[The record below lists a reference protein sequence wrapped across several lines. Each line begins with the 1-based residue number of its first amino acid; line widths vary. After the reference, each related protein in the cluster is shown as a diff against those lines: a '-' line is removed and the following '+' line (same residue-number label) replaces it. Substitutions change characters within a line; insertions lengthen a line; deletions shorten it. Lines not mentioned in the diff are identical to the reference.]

1 MKKRHAT
8 LELCLRH
15 GSQRVL
21 GWRKHS
27 LALLLLAAL
36 LSIPSAVFAQGSGSS
51 LAGLITDNS
60 QAVIPDA
67 AVKARHVATNVTSQ
81 TVSDAAGYYRFP
93 SLPVGE
99 YEITI
104 ERAGFA
110 PSNQHV
116 RIETA
121 HETRQDFTLA
131 VAGGAQTV
139 TVSADATSYLSP
151 DDAMI
156 GTTFDT
162 ITVEQTPLYLRNWDD
177 LLRLAPGVQMSPYT
191 AQSGATSAGR
201 TGDFNVHGIH
211 SLENNFI
218 LDGIDNNSMSENV
231 QELSD
236 STARPSVDTIQ
247 EFRIITNPYSAEFG
261 RAPGAAV
268 SVVTKGGTNSI
279 HGLLFEYLRNRD
291 LDANDFFSNE
301 NGLAKPE
308 NIQNQFG
315 GNVGGP
321 IIKNKL
327 FWFFDYEG
335 TRIQTAINRITTVP
349 LPNERIGNFSPAES
363 AALGIPYPTIYDPT
377 TGQPFPNNT
386 IPSSRIDPY
395 MTKIMNL
402 FPLPNI
408 AGEYN
413 NYTRNGSSYDNDDNY
428 DGRVDWNATDKDLVF
443 FRYSYSNRARFI
455 PGFFGGIADGTPTS
469 AWGRQKLLSHSGVLG
484 FTHIFTPSLTN
495 EFRFGYERNY
505 SYAQQDPFGL
515 NQVDQYVLGVPQNP
529 AVAGGISQTYF
540 DTEGALIGSPDFLP
554 KFQTPQQFQ
563 LIDSVSLL
571 HGTHSFKFGGD
582 IHWTRNI
589 FMDEPGTRGSLYFD
603 NIFTCQI
610 VASECA
616 NNTGNSYADGLLGY
630 VQAAQLTNVF
640 DVDQRLRMFG
650 LYAQDDWKVTRKL
663 TVNLG
668 LRWDFAP
675 YPLEGK
681 NQLANFNPAGA
692 GSLIDATGGSLA
704 SRALINPDWH
714 NWGPRVGVAYSP
726 DQKTVIRAGY
736 GVFYTL
742 FERVGS
748 EDELALNPPGLVNN
762 TPAVAPGATAPVFF
776 LRDGFPANFLNPADL
791 DLQTAHLRAAN
802 PNMPDAMTQQ
812 WSFGIQRELPGN
824 FLAELN
830 YVGTHSTHLQELSD
844 LNMPVN
850 GVLPY
855 PNFGYI
861 EYDNAIANGHY
872 NGLEA
877 SLTRRFSKGLQ
888 LRLAYTWS
896 RSIDDAPEEL
906 VGNDAYSQNGY
917 GPQWTGPSDFDTP
930 QRFVLSYIYELPTGH
945 GHALFSHGL
954 AALVLGNWRTSGV
967 YTFSS
972 GLPFTVWS
980 GSALTTAL
988 DPNGASDPVNTAVP
1002 NVIGKAQIVGNVN
1015 CWFYASQNPYCD
1027 ALDPSGKDAFQLQQP
1042 GQFGNSGRNS
1052 LRGPHVNVFDF
1063 SLMKDFVIRENTN
1076 LQFRW
1081 EAFNLFNTPIFG
1093 NPSADFSNGSA
1104 GQITSLAGDP
1114 RVMQFALRLSF

>member
-1 MKKRHAT
+1 MSKISCR
-8 LELCLRH
+8 R
-15 GSQRVL
+15 SVL
-21 GWRKHS
+21 SILPRS
-27 LALLLLAAL
+27 LLLLLLVWGAATV
-36 LSIPSAVFAQGSGSS
+36 AFGQGSGSS
-51 LAGLITDNS
+51 LSGLVTDS
-60 QAVIPDA
+60 SGA
-67 AVKARHVATNVTSQ
+67 AVPVANVKLRHVSTNVTSQ
-81 TVSDAAGYYRFP
+81 TLSGAAGYYRFP
-93 SLPVGE
+93 SLPIGE
-99 YEITI
+99 YEVTVDH
-104 ERAGFA
+104 AGFA
-110 PSNQHV
+110 QAMQRV
-116 RIETA
+116 IVETA
-121 HETRQDFTLA
+121 RETRQDFTLA
-131 VAGGAQTV
+131 VAGTTEALTVGAV
-139 TVSADATSYLSP
+139 ATNLSP

-156 GTTFDT
+156 GTTIDNT
-162 ITVEQTPLYLRNWDD
+162 TVETTPLYLRNWDD
-177 LLRLAPGVQMSPYT
+177 LLRLVPGVEMSRYT

-218 LDGIDNNSMSENV
+218 LDGIDNNTMSENV

-236 STARPSVDTIQ
+236 SSARPSVDTIQ

-268 SVVTKGGTNSI
+268 SVTTKGGTNAF
-279 HGLLFEYLRNRD
+279 HGLAFEYLRNRD

-301 NGLAKPE
+301 NGLSKPQ

-315 GNVGGP
+315 GNLGGR
-321 IIKNKL
+321 IIKDKL
-327 FWFFDYEG
+327 FWFFNYEG
-335 TRIQTAINRITTVP
+335 TRIQTAVGRIATVP
-349 LPNERIGNFSPAES
+349 LPNERIGDFSPATS
-363 AALGIPYPTIYDPT
+363 AAVGIPYSTLYDPT
-377 TGQPFPNNT
+377 TNQPFANNT
-386 IPSSRIDPY
+386 IPASRIDPY

-402 FPLPNI
+402 FPLPNLP
-408 AGEYN
+408 GEYN
-413 NYTRNGSSYDNDDNY
+413 NYARNAGSYDNDDSYN
-428 DGRVDWNATDKDLVF
+428 GRVDWDPTEKNLVF
-443 FRYSYSNRARFI
+443 FRYSYSNRDRFI
-455 PGFFGGIADGTPTS
+455 PGLFGGIADGTPTS
-469 AWGRQKLLSHSGVLG
+469 AWGRQQLLSHSGVLG

-505 SYAQQDPFGL
+505 SYAQQDPFGK
-515 NQVDQYVLGVPQNP
+515 NQVDQYVPGVPENP

-540 DTEGALIGSPDFLP
+540 YTTGAFIGSPDFLP
-554 KFQTPQQFQ
+554 KFQAPQQFQ
-563 LIDSVSLL
+563 LIDNVSLL
-571 HGTHSFKFGGD
+571 KGSHSFKFGGE
-582 IHWTRNI
+582 IHLTRNI

-603 NIFTCQI
+603 NIFTCQRG
-610 VASECA
+610 ANGECLG
-616 NNTGNSYADGLLGY
+616 NTGSSYGDGLLGY

-650 LYAQDDWKVTRKL
+650 AYAQDDWKVTRKL

-668 LRWDFAP
+668 LRYDFAP
-675 YPLEGK
+675 YALEGK
-681 NQLANFNPAGA
+681 NRQANFDPAGA

-704 SRALINPDWH
+704 SRALVNPNWN
-714 NWGPRVGVAYSP
+714 NWGPRVGVAYSL
-726 DQKTVIRAGY
+726 DHKTVIRAGF
-736 GVFYTL
+736 GIFYTL

-748 EDELALNPPGLVNN
+748 EDEIALNPPSLVNN
-762 TPAVAPGATAPVFF
+762 TPAVGPGASAPVFF

-791 DLQTAHLRAAN
+791 NLQNAHIRAAN
-802 PNMPDAMTQQ
+802 PHMPNAMTQQ

-824 FLAELN
+824 FFAELN

-850 GVLPY
+850 GVLRY

-861 EYDNAIANGHY
+861 EYDNAIACGHY

-888 LRLAYTWS
+888 FRLAWTWS

-906 VGNDAYSQNGY
+906 VGNDAYAQNGY

-930 QRFVLSYIYELPTGH
+930 QRVVFSYVYDLPAGRGH
-945 GHALFSHGL
+945 QLFSHGI
-954 AALVLGNWRTSGV
+954 ASQILGNWRTSGV

-980 GSALTTAL
+980 GGALTTAL

-1002 NVIGKAQIVGNVN
+1002 NVIGKAHIVGNVN
-1015 CWFYASQNPYCD
+1015 CWFYASENPVCD
-1027 ALDPSGKDAFQLQQP
+1027 ALAPNLTDAFQLQAP
-1042 GQFGNSGRNS
+1042 GQFGDSGRNS

-1063 SLMKDFVIRENTN
+1063 ALLKDFVIRENTR

-1081 EAFNLFNTPIFG
+1081 EMFNAFNTPIFG
-1093 NPSADFSNGSA
+1093 APSADFSNGAA

>member
-1 MKKRHAT
+1 MTKWCAAVK
-8 LELCLRH
+8 LCLRH
-15 GSQRVL
+15 ALRAGR
-21 GWRKHS
+21 S
-27 LALLLLAAL
+27 LILVLLAAL
-36 LSIPSAVFAQGSGSS
+36 VGIQPSAFAQGSGSS
-51 LAGLITDNS
+51 LSGLITDNS
-60 QAVIPDA
+60 QAVVPGA
-67 AVKARHVATNVTSQ
+67 AVKVRHLSTNVTSQ
-81 TVSDAAGYYRFP
+81 TLTDTAGYYRFP
-93 SLPVGE
+93 SLAIGE
-99 YEITI
+99 YEVTVD
-104 ERAGFA
+104 RAGFA
-110 PSNQHV
+110 PATQRV
-116 RIETA
+116 IVETA
-121 HETRQDFTLA
+121 HETRQDFALA
-131 VAGGAQTV
+131 VAGAAQAVTV
-139 TVSADATSYLSP
+139 TADVASYLSP

-156 GTTFDT
+156 GTTIDNT
-162 ITVEQTPLYLRNWDD
+162 TVELTPLYLRNWDD
-177 LLRLAPGVQMSPYT
+177 LLRLVPGVQMSPYT

-211 SLENNFI
+211 SLANNFI
-218 LDGIDNNSMSENV
+218 LDGIDNNTMSENV

-268 SVVTKGGTNSI
+268 SVTTKSGANAF
-279 HGLLFEYLRNRD
+279 HALAFEYLRNRD

-301 NGLAKPE
+301 NGLSKPQ

-315 GNVGGP
+315 GNLGGR

-327 FWFFDYEG
+327 FWFFNYEG
-335 TRIQTAINRITTVP
+335 TRILTAISRTTTVP
-349 LPNERIGNFSPAES
+349 LPNERIGDFSPATS
-363 AALGIPYPTIYDPT
+363 AVLGIPYPTIYDPT
-377 TGQPFPNNT
+377 TGQPFPNNS
-386 IPSSRIDPY
+386 IPASRIDPY

-402 FPLPNI
+402 YPLPDLP
-408 AGEYN
+408 GEYN
-413 NYTRNGSSYDNDDNY
+413 NYTRNAGSFDNNDNY
-428 DGRVDWNATDKDLVF
+428 DGRLDWNLSEKDLIF
-443 FRYSYSNRARFI
+443 FRYSYSNRDRNI
-455 PGFFGGIADGTPTS
+455 PGFFAGIADGTPTS
-469 AWGRQKLLSHSGVLG
+469 AWGRQKLLSHSGVFG
-484 FTHIFTPSLTN
+484 FTHIFTPTLTN

-505 SYAQQDPFGL
+505 SYAQQEPFGL
-515 NQVDQYVLGVPQNP
+515 NQVDEYVPGVPQNP

-540 DTEGALIGSPDFLP
+540 DTEGSLIGSPDFLP

-563 LIDSVSLL
+563 FIDSVSLL
-571 HGTHSFKFGGD
+571 VGSHSFKFGGE
-582 IHWTRNI
+582 IHLTRNI

-610 VASECA
+610 VAGECA

-640 DVDQRLRMFG
+640 DVDQRLHMFG

-675 YPLEGK
+675 YALEGK
-681 NQLANFNPAGA
+681 NRQANFDPAGA
-692 GSLIDATGGSLA
+692 GSLIYATGGSLA
-704 SRALINPDWH
+704 SRALIKPNWN
-714 NWGPRVGVAYSP
+714 NWGPRVGIAYSP
-726 DQKTVIRAGY
+726 DHKTVIRTAY
-736 GVFYTL
+736 GIFYNL
-742 FERVGS
+742 YERVGS

-762 TPAVAPGATAPVFF
+762 TPAVGPGATAPVFF
-776 LRDGFPANFLNPADL
+776 LKDGFPANFLNPADL
-791 DLQTAHLRAAN
+791 DLLTTHLRAAN
-802 PNMPDAMTQQ
+802 PNMPNAMIQQ
-812 WSFGIQRELPGN
+812 WSVGIQRELPGN
-824 FLAELN
+824 LFAELN

-861 EYDNAIANGHY
+861 EYNNAIADGHY

-877 SLTRRFSKGLQ
+877 SLTRRFNKGLQ
-888 LRLAYTWS
+888 FRLAYTWS

-906 VGNDAYSQNGY
+906 INNSGYAQNGY

-930 QRFVLSYIYELPTGH
+930 QRVVFSYIYELPAGH
-945 GHALFSHGL
+945 GHQLFSHGL
-954 AALVLGNWRTSGV
+954 ASQVLGGWRTSGV

-972 GLPFTVWS
+972 GLPFNVWS

-1002 NVIGKAQIVGNVN
+1002 NVIGHAQIVGNVN
-1015 CWFYASQNPYCD
+1015 CWFYASQNPACD
-1027 ALDPSGKDAFQLQQP
+1027 ALDPTGKDAFQLQQP

-1063 SLMKDFVIRENTN
+1063 SLMKDFVLRENTK

-1081 EAFNLFNTPIFG
+1081 EVFNLFNTPVFG
-1093 NPSADFSNGSA
+1093 PPSADFSNGSA

>member
-1 MKKRHAT
+1 MKKCAVA
-8 LELCLRH
+8 LCLP
-15 GSQRVL
+15 SC
-21 GWRKHS
+21 
-27 LALLLLAAL
+27 LALFLVAAMFG
-36 LSIPSAVFAQGSGSS
+36 IPSSAFAQGSGSS
-51 LAGLITDNS
+51 LSGLVIDNS
-60 QAVIPDA
+60 QAVVPGAD
-67 AVKARHVATNVTSQ
+67 VKIRHLSTNVTSQ
-81 TVSDAAGYYRFP
+81 TVTDSAGYYRFP
-93 SLPVGE
+93 SLPIGE
-99 YEITI
+99 YEVTI
-104 ERAGFA
+104 DRAGFA
-110 PSNQHV
+110 QAV
-116 RIETA
+116 QRVMIETA
-121 HETRQDFTLA
+121 RETRQDIALA
-131 VAGGAQTV
+131 VAGATQAV
-139 TVSADATSYLSP
+139 TVETSASNLSP

-156 GTTFDT
+156 GATIDT
-162 ITVEQTPLYLRNWDD
+162 ATVELTPLYLRNWDD
-177 LLRLAPGVQMSPYT
+177 LLRLVPGVEMSPYT

-211 SLENNFI
+211 SLQNNFI

-268 SVVTKGGTNSI
+268 AVTTKGGANAL

-301 NGLAKPE
+301 NGLTKPE

-315 GNVGGP
+315 GNLGGH

-335 TRIQTAINRITTVP
+335 TRIQTAINRTTTVP
-349 LPNERIGNFSPAES
+349 LPNERIGDFSPAMS

-377 TGQPFPNNT
+377 SGAPFPNNT
-386 IPSSRIDPY
+386 IPASRIDPY

-402 FPLPNI
+402 FPLPDLP
-408 AGEYN
+408 GEYN
-413 NYTRNGSSYDNDDNY
+413 NYTRNAASYDNDDNY
-428 DGRVDWNATDKDLVF
+428 DGRVDWNPTEKDLVF
-443 FRYSYSNRARFI
+443 VRYSYSNRARNI
-455 PGFFGGIADGTPTS
+455 PGYFEGIADGTPTS

-484 FTHIFTPSLTN
+484 YTHIFTPSLTD

-505 SYAQQDPFGL
+505 SYAQQEPFGL
-515 NQVDQYVLGVPQNP
+515 NQVDEYVPGVPQNP

-563 LIDSVSLL
+563 IINSVSLL
-571 HGTHSFKFGGD
+571 KGSHSFKFGGE
-582 IHWTRNI
+582 IHLTRNI

-610 VASECA
+610 IASECA
-616 NNTGNSYADGLLGY
+616 SNTGNSYADGLLGY

-675 YPLEGK
+675 YALEGK
-681 NQLANFNPAGA
+681 NQQANFDPAGA
-692 GSLIDATGGSLA
+692 GSLIYATNASLA
-704 SRALINPDWH
+704 SRALIKPDWKD
-714 NWGPRVGVAYSP
+714 WGPRVGIAYSP
-726 DQKTVIRAGY
+726 DSKTVIRTGY

-762 TPAVAPGATAPVFF
+762 TPAVGPGATAPVFF
-776 LRDGFPANFLNPADL
+776 LKDGFPANFLNPADL
-791 DLQTAHLRAAN
+791 DLQTTHLRAAN
-802 PNMPDAMTQQ
+802 PNMPNAMVQQ
-812 WSFGIQRELPGN
+812 WSFGIQRELTGSL
-824 FLAELN
+824 FAEVN

-861 EYDNAIANGHY
+861 EYNNAIADGHY

-877 SLTRRFSKGLQ
+877 SLTKRFSKGVQ
-888 LRLAYTWS
+888 FRLAYTWS

-906 VGNDAYSQNGY
+906 VGNDAYAQNGY

-930 QRFVLSYIYELPTGH
+930 QRVVFSYIYELPAGH
-945 GHALFSHGL
+945 GHSLFSHGL
-954 AALVLGNWRTSGV
+954 AAQILGNWRTSGV

-988 DPNGASDPVNTAVP
+988 DPNAASDPVNTAVP
-1002 NVIGKAQIVGNVN
+1002 NVIGKALIVGNVN
-1015 CWFYASQNPYCD
+1015 CWFYASQNPACD
-1027 ALDPSGKDAFQLQQP
+1027 ALAPNATNAFQLQQP
-1042 GQFGNSGRNS
+1042 GQFGDSGRNS

-1063 SLMKDFVIRENTN
+1063 SLMKDFVVRENTR

-1081 EAFNLFNTPIFG
+1081 EVFNLFNTPVFG
-1093 NPSADFSNGSA
+1093 PPSADFSQGSA

-1114 RVMQFALRLSF
+1114 RVMQMALRLAF

>member
-1 MKKRHAT
+1 V
-8 LELCLRH
+8 LEVCFVRTRQC
-15 GSQRVL
+15 SRMF
-21 GWRKHS
+21 
-27 LALLLLAAL
+27 ALFLIA
-36 LSIPSAVFAQGSGSS
+36 AVFLLPSVLFGQGSGSS
-51 LAGLITDNS
+51 LSGLITDNS
-60 QAVIPDA
+60 QAVVPGA
-67 AVKARHVATNVTSQ
+67 AVNARHVSTNVTSQ
-81 TVSDAAGYYRFP
+81 TVSDNAGYYRFP
-93 SLPVGE
+93 SLPIGE
-99 YEITI
+99 YEVTVD
-104 ERAGFA
+104 RTGFA
-110 PSNQHV
+110 QAGIHV
-116 RIETA
+116 SIAAA
-121 HETRQDFTLA
+121 HETRQDFALA
-131 VAGGAQTV
+131 VTGTPQTV
-139 TVSADATSYLSP
+139 TVTADVASYLSP

-156 GTTFDT
+156 GTT
-162 ITVEQTPLYLRNWDD
+162 IENSTVELTPLYLRNWDD
-177 LLRLAPGVQMSPYT
+177 LLRLVPGVQMSPYT

-247 EFRIITNPYSAEFG
+247 EFRIVTNPYSAEYG

-268 SVVTKGGTNSI
+268 SVITKSGSNAF
-279 HGLLFEYLRNRD
+279 HALAFEYLRNRD
-291 LDANDFFSNE
+291 LDANDFFSNQ
-301 NGLAKPE
+301 NGLNKPE

-315 GNVGGP
+315 GNLGGR

-335 TRIQTAINRITTVP
+335 TRIQTAISRTTTVP
-349 LPNERIGNFSPAES
+349 LPNERIGDFSPAMS

-386 IPSSRIDPY
+386 IPASRIDPY
-395 MTKIMNL
+395 MSKIMNL
-402 FPLPNI
+402 YPLPDLS
-408 AGEYN
+408 GEYN
-413 NYTRNGSSYDNDDNY
+413 NYTRNAGSYDDNDNY
-428 DGRVDWNATDKDLVF
+428 DGRLDWNLSEKDLIF
-443 FRYSYSNRARFI
+443 FRYSYSNRDRNI
-455 PGFFGGIADGTPTS
+455 PGFFAGIADGTPTS
-469 AWGRQKLLSHSGVLG
+469 AWGRQKLLSHSGVFG
-484 FTHIFTPSLTN
+484 FTHIFTPTLTN

-505 SYAQQDPFGL
+505 SYAQQEPFGL
-515 NQVDQYVLGVPQNP
+515 NQVDEYVPGVPQNP

-540 DTEGALIGSPDFLP
+540 DTAGSLIGSPDFLP
-554 KFQTPQQFQ
+554 KFQAPQQFQ
-563 LIDSVSLL
+563 FIDGVSLL
-571 HGTHSFKFGGD
+571 LGSHSLKFGGD
-582 IHWTRNI
+582 IHLTRNI

-610 VASECA
+610 VAGECA

-681 NQLANFNPAGA
+681 NQTANFDPAGS
-692 GSLIDATGGSLA
+692 GSLIEATGGSLA
-704 SRALINPDWH
+704 NRALINPDWH
-714 NWGPRVGVAYSP
+714 NWGPRVGLAYSP
-726 DQKTVIRAGY
+726 DHKTVIRAGY
-736 GVFYTL
+736 GIFYTL

-791 DLQTAHLRAAN
+791 DLQTTHLRAAN
-802 PNMPDAMTQQ
+802 PNMPNAMTQQ
-812 WSFGIQRELPGN
+812 WSFGVQRELPGN
-824 FLAELN
+824 ILAEVN

-850 GVLPY
+850 GILPY

-872 NGLEA
+872 NGLES
-877 SLTRRFSKGLQ
+877 SLTKRFSKGIQ
-888 LRLAYTWS
+888 FRLAWTWS

-906 VGNDAYSQNGY
+906 INNSGYAQNGY

-930 QRFVLSYIYELPTGH
+930 QRVVFSYIYELPAGRGH
-945 GHALFSHGL
+945 QLFSHGL
-954 AALVLGNWRTSGV
+954 AAQVLGGWRTSGV

-972 GLPFTVWS
+972 GLPFNVWS

-1015 CWFYASQNPYCD
+1015 CWFYASQNPACD
-1027 ALDPSGKDAFQLQQP
+1027 ALDPAGKDAFQLQQP
-1042 GQFGNSGRNS
+1042 GQFGDSGRNS

-1063 SLMKDFVIRENTN
+1063 SLMKDFVLRENTN

-1081 EAFNLFNTPIFG
+1081 EVFNLFNTPVFG
-1093 NPSADFSNGSA
+1093 PPSTDFSQSSA